1 MKEFITLLFR
11 SVPNHMTK
19 HEIIVRKGLLKVG
32 KILKLWERIVI
43 EMFMEMNK
51 LKLYISSA

>member
-1 MKEFITLLFR
+1 
-11 SVPNHMTK
+11 MTK